1 MLLAV
6 ILLSFSATCYAQTE
20 HVIVLQVN
28 TANIEKQNVEAYCN
42 FEGQNPEIAPRDFT
56 TFVQNGDIIRW
67 IGVSTSSENDVVN
80 ITSINYQGGKNLL
93 GVNILRGNG
102 VEVSGTVQNGAVD
115 EEDGHHQQS
124 RVRQASDRGEE
135 GGERPHAEGRLR
147 EHGLQGHQGAQESPT
162 QQPNT
167 APA

>member
-1 MLLAV
+1 MKSTNQLFMLLAV

-93 GVNILRGNG
+93 GLNILRGDG
-102 VEVSGTVQNGAVD
+102 AEVAGTVQNGAV
-115 EEDGHHQQS
+115 
-124 RVRQASDRGEE
+124 GEE
-135 GGERPHAEGRLR
+135 EKYTLSFKVIRNG
-147 EHGLQGHQGAQESPT
+147 T
-162 QQPNT
+162 QRNGTFLIDPKIKIR
-167 APA
+167 